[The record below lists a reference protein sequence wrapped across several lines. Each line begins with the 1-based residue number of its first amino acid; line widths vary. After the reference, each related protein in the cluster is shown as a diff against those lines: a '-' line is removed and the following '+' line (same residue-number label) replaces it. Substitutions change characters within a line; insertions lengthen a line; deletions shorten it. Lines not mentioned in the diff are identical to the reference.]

1 MCVNNSVDTG
11 RKLNADKTFNLRP
24 ASAGNSGE
32 NIWIKILIICKE
44 QLLCLINTKFQ
55 QDLAFQHSFII
66 NLCCQ
71 DYKMTNSYKCFYNG
85 VIKIYV
91 EAGFES
97 YRFRLQF
104 LENWRFETH
113 FRNFL
118 LPTRSNFFFRY
129 LIFYHVLMV
138 TKISYKRISYQSQT
152 AKLK

>member
-85 VIKIYV
+85 VIRIYV

-104 LENWRFETH
+104 LENLKIWNTFQKLSLTNQKQ
-113 FRNFL
+113 FFL
-118 LPTRSNFFFRY
+118 PLFDILSRAYGNQN
-129 LIFYHVLMV
+129 LL
-138 TKISYKRISYQSQT
+138 
-152 AKLK
+152 